1 MKNKDISLKSIVF
14 IHPFLLPFHYSRMQ
28 TLMNTCQSAGISLH
42 NIALAGAY
50 NDYKWF
56 FTNEKVQSDNL
67 ILFPNQSFENIPKDR
82 MWISLKKK
90 LEEFQPDVIFIY
102 GYSLNVMRRAKSWAA
117 SHGAAIALIS
127 DSNEFDKK
135 RNGVSEYIKSL
146 YVSGMD
152 AAFVGGTSSSLYIQK
167 LGIPEVRI
175 VMGYDVVDNEF
186 FCRQAQL
193 TRVMKTQAQQKWN
206 LPENYFLFVGR
217 LIKEK
222 NLHRLL
228 EAYGSYAKTQASPW
242 SLVICGDGPD
252 RQELQ
257 DFAAKLPGQLIKNIL
272 FYGHIKQPEIIDFY
286 SYAAC
291 LVLPSVSETWGL
303 VVNEAM
309 ACSLPILVSN
319 QCGCAADL
327 VANDCNGWR
336 VDPTSGNQLT
346 ELMIKMSTLNA
357 STRIQ
362 MGLNSEEIIAQW
374 GLDTFARN
382 AIECAEIAI
391 DHRNQ
396 KRVNKNGSN

>member
-1 MKNKDISLKSIVF
+1 MKNNDISVKSIVF

-28 TLMNTCQSAGISLH
+28 TLMNACQGAGISLH

-56 FTNEKVQSDNL
+56 FTSEKVQSDNL

-82 MWISLKKK
+82 MWTSLRRK

-102 GYSLNVMRRAKSWAA
+102 GYSLNVMRQAKSWAERN
-117 SHGAAIALIS
+117 GAAVALIS

-135 RNGVSEYIKSL
+135 RNVVSEYLKAL

-152 AAFVGGTSSSLYIQK
+152 AAFVGGTSSSLYVQK
-167 LGIPEVRI
+167 LGIPKERI
-175 VMGYDVVDNEF
+175 TTGYDVIDNEF
-186 FCRQAQL
+186 FSRQAQL
-193 TRVMKTQAQQKWN
+193 TRVMKPQAQQKWN
-206 LPENYFLFVGR
+206 LPEDYFLFVGR

-222 NLHRLL
+222 NLHRLF
-228 EAYGSYAKTQASPW
+228 EAYGSYAKTQTRPW

-257 DFAAKLPGQLIKNIL
+257 DFAAKLPGQPIRNIL
-272 FYGHIKQPEIIDFY
+272 FCGHIKQPEIIDFY

-291 LVLPSVSETWGL
+291 LVLPSISESWGL

-309 ACSLPILVSN
+309 ACRLPVLVSK

-327 VANDCNGWR
+327 VVDDCNGWR
-336 VDPTSGNQLT
+336 VDPTSCKQLSD
-346 ELMIKMSTLNA
+346 LMIKMSTLNA
-357 STRIQ
+357 AARIQ
-362 MGLNSEEIIAQW
+362 MGVNSEEIIAQW
-374 GLDTFARN
+374 GLDAFARN
-382 AIECAEIAI
+382 AIECARIAI
-391 DHRNQ
+391 VHRDQ
-396 KRVNKNGSN
+396 KRVKKYGSN